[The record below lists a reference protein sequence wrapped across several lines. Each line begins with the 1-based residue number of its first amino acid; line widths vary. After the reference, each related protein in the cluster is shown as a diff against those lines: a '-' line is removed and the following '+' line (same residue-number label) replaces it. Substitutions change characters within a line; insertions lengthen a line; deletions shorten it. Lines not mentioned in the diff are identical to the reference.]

1 MKITK
6 RQLRRI
12 IKEALGPT
20 GEPEVVVTDWDPH
33 EGEGMDMADREVYAD
48 KFWKDNYKYWSE
60 GENLGELEYAADKLR
75 VELRYQEDHN
85 GDLWTPETIQFAVD
99 EIQDELNAGSYYRKG

>member
-1 MKITK
+1 VKITK

-12 IKEALGPT
+12 IKEALSS
-20 GEPEVVVTDWDPH
+20 EVVVTDWDPH

-85 GDLWTPETIQFAVD
+85 GDLWTRETIQFAVD
-99 EIQDELNAGSYYRKG
+99 EIQDELDAGSYYRKG

>member
-12 IKEALGPT
+12 IKEALSS
-20 GEPEVVVTDWDPH
+20 EVVVTDWDPH
-33 EGEGMDMADREVYAD
+33 EEEGMDLADREVYAD
-48 KFWKDNYKYWSE
+48 KFWKDNYKYWSK

-85 GDLWTPETIQFAVD
+85 GDLWTRETIQFAVD
-99 EIQDELNAGSYYRKG
+99 EIQDELDAGSYYRKG